1 MPPSSEFTE
10 LLRQI
15 PITIQKDDDL
25 NLRLNGLL
33 LGKISSAWIVLLVMD
48 DTQFPTGE
56 SIIVRTV
63 QGGKA
68 LGFKTTV
75 HRSITDP
82 ANLLFCDHPRNV
94 EEISLR
100 KSGRLE
106 LFLPS
111 DLRYTDKS
119 ERSED
124 TVMLRG
130 NMVDISNGGCR
141 MYTKRPIPA
150 DTQVNIS
157 FTLPGEKRLV
167 TLAGSVLDAYPRESV
182 FGQRIKFFTSQRNM
196 TDLAEIRRWI
206 TQHEEYIGLD
216 D

>member
-1 MPPSSEFTE
+1 MPPSSEITE

-15 PITIQKDDDL
+15 PVTIQKDDDL
-25 NLRLNGLL
+25 DHRLNGLL

-48 DTQFPTGE
+48 DHQFPAGE
-56 SIIVRTV
+56 SIIVRTI

-68 LGFKTTV
+68 VGFKTTV
-75 HRSITDP
+75 HRSIAEP
-82 ANLLFCDHPRNV
+82 ANLLFCDLPRGV

-119 ERSED
+119 GGSED
-124 TVMLRG
+124 TVMLRA

-141 MYTKRPIPA
+141 VFTKRPIPA
-150 DTQVNIS
+150 ETQVNIS

-167 TLAGSVLDAYPRESV
+167 TLAGSVLDAFPRESV
-182 FGQRIKFFTSQRNM
+182 FGQRIKFFTSQRNL

>member
-1 MPPSSEFTE
+1 MPPSSEITE

-25 NLRLNGLL
+25 DHRLNGLL

-48 DTQFPTGE
+48 DHQFPAGE
-56 SIIVRTV
+56 SIIVRAI

-68 LGFKTTV
+68 VGFKTTV
-75 HRSITDP
+75 HRSIAEP
-82 ANLLFCDHPRNV
+82 ANLLFCDLPSGV

-119 ERSED
+119 GGSED
-124 TVMLRG
+124 TVMLRA
-130 NMVDISNGGCR
+130 NMVDISDGGCR
-141 MYTKRPIPA
+141 VFTKRPITA
-150 DTQVNIS
+150 ETQVNIS

-167 TLAGSVLDAYPRESV
+167 TLAGSVLDAFPRESV
-182 FGQRIKFFTSQRNM
+182 FGQRIKFFTSQRNL

>member
-1 MPPSSEFTE
+1 MPPSSEISE
-10 LLRQI
+10 LIRQV
-15 PITIQKDDDL
+15 PISIQKDDELDH
-25 NLRLNGLL
+25 RFNGLL
-33 LGKISSAWIVLLVMD
+33 LGQISSTWIVLFVIED
-48 DTQFPTGE
+48 HQFPAGE
-56 SIIVRTV
+56 TIIVRAI

-68 LGFKTTV
+68 VGFKTTV
-75 HRSITDP
+75 HRSIAEP
-82 ANLLFCDHPRNV
+82 ANLLFCDFPDSV

-119 ERSED
+119 GGSED
-124 TVMLRG
+124 TVMLRA

-141 MYTKRPIPA
+141 IFTKRPIPA
-150 DTQVNIS
+150 ESQVNIS
-157 FTLPGEKRLV
+157 FTLPGEKRLI
-167 TLAGSVLDAYPRESV
+167 TLAGSVIDAYPRESV

-196 TDLAEIRRWI
+196 ADLTEIRRWI
-206 TQHEEYIGLD
+206 SQHEEYIGLD